1 MRADY
6 DSTANA
12 ISMAITDA
20 QHANWSDEVHP
31 RAIVAVAAGTP
42 VEVQLLYP
50 DMGIAEPLTAVAD
63 RYELDL
69 EALHAAAQ
77 SALAA
82 PDRVVVLEVSARAPA
97 STAMRL
103 AARRSG
109 PTGWDHAARF
119 TRRDASGTDSSDIPF
134 VCVGGADDLRERER
148 GSALAR
154 VKTRVFEGMRASARV
169 QAC

>member
-12 ISMAITDA
+12 ISIAITDA
-20 QHANWSDEVHP
+20 PHAASGDEVHS
-31 RAIVAVAAGTP
+31 RAIVALAAGKP

-50 DMGIAEPLTAVAD
+50 DMGITEPLAAVAD

-82 PDRVVVLEVSARAPA
+82 PDRVVVLEV
-97 STAMRL
+97 
-103 AARRSG
+103 AART
-109 PTGWDHAARF
+109 PA
-119 TRRDASGTDSSDIPF
+119 
-134 VCVGGADDLRERER
+134 
-148 GSALAR
+148 
-154 VKTRVFEGMRASARV
+154 
-169 QAC
+169 